1 MRILIFLLG
10 FLSFVFIEWLL
21 PFKRV
26 TFDKKRFGLNLIL
39 GLFGAFVTKVLAPTG
54 LAVLADTFPESGL
67 LNLLGLPL
75 GLHLIFTILILDLGI
90 YFQHR
95 IFHRVSFLWNIHAIH
110 HSDTHLDTSSALRFH
125 PLEIG
130 LSVGIKAALIL
141 MFGLSAMGVIIF
153 EVLLNL
159 SAMFNHSN
167 FQLQGKVEKY
177 LRLIIVT
184 PDFHRVHH
192 HPDKGNTNSNYG
204 FFLSLWDRIFGTE
217 NNDIVNSSDFGLDH
231 FPKESLGN
239 YWKLLAYPFSRQRKP

>member
-1 MRILIFLLG
+1 MRILVFLIG
-10 FLSFVFIEWLL
+10 FLTLFLIEWFL

-26 TFDKKRFGLNLIL
+26 TFDKKRFGLNIFL
-39 GLFGAFVTKVLAPTG
+39 GLFGAIITKVLAPTG
-54 LAVLADTFPESGL
+54 LAVLASIFPESGL
-67 LNLLGLPL
+67 LNLLDLSFS
-75 GLHLIFTILILDLGI
+75 LHLVLTVLILDLGI

-95 IFHRVSFLWNIHAIH
+95 IFHKVSFLWNIHAIH
-110 HSDTHLDTSSALRFH
+110 HSDTHLDVSSALRFH

-141 MFGLSAMGVIIF
+141 IFGLSAVGVIIF

-167 FQLQGKVEKY
+167 FQLKGKVEKY

-192 HPDKGNTNSNYG
+192 HPDQGNTNSNYG
-204 FFLSLWDRIFGTE
+204 FFLSLWDRIFKTK
-217 NNDIVNSSDFGLDH
+217 NNEVVNSRDFGLDH
-231 FPKESLGN
+231 FPKESLEN
-239 YWKLLAYPFSRQRKP
+239 YWKLLTYPFSRQRKP